1 MRTGMCWVF
10 LACWALG
17 VPALGVTVKE
27 VPRLAVNAWSVDTTR
42 TLTPQTLA
50 EVDQLGNALV
60 RDGQGQLAVVVVDTT
75 GRQPPRAF
83 ALELFNRWG
92 LGTAGRDD
100 GALLFIA
107 LDDRAAEIILGD
119 GVDGPNEQARSD
131 AIMANDVVPAFKR
144 GSPDDAVL
152 EGARGLHQLIVTSE
166 LNQPRNAQE
175 AALAWDPRLE
185 ESAWS
190 EDSAVTIVSEGPS
203 EPEGDL
209 NVPALAG
216 GAGFVGAVGVAG
228 RALLR
233 RRPRRCQKCRNPR
246 ARLDED
252 ADDAHLMPGQVREE
266 QLGSVD
272 YDVWW
277 CEPCQ
282 DAVVER
288 YGTLFTRHVR
298 CKKCRYVTA
307 NKTSRTIRSATY
319 ASGGEIEVTVRC
331 TNCHHTATSRHAT
344 PKLTRSTSS
353 SSFSGSSSSSG
364 GRSSGGGS
372 SGRW

>member
-1 MRTGMCWVF
+1 MRTWMCWVF

-27 VPRLAVNAWSVDTTR
+27 VPRLAANAWSVDTTR
-42 TLTPQTLA
+42 TLSPQTLA

-107 LDDRAAEIILGD
+107 IEDRAAEIILGD

-144 GSPDDAVL
+144 GSPNDAVL
-152 EGARGLHQLIVTSE
+152 GGARGLHQLIVTSE
-166 LNQPRNAQE
+166 LNQPRDAQE
-175 AALAWDPRLE
+175 AASAWDPSLE
-185 ESAWS
+185 GAAWS
-190 EDSAVTIVSEGPS
+190 EDSAVTLVSEGPI

-216 GAGFVGAVGVAG
+216 GVGLV
-228 RALLR
+228 
-233 RRPRRCQKCRNPR
+233 
-246 ARLDED
+246 
-252 ADDAHLMPGQVREE
+252 
-266 QLGSVD
+266 
-272 YDVWW
+272 
-277 CEPCQ
+277 
-282 DAVVER
+282 
-288 YGTLFTRHVR
+288 
-298 CKKCRYVTA
+298 
-307 NKTSRTIRSATY
+307 
-319 ASGGEIEVTVRC
+319 
-331 TNCHHTATSRHAT
+331 
-344 PKLTRSTSS
+344 
-353 SSFSGSSSSSG
+353 
-364 GRSSGGGS
+364 
-372 SGRW
+372 

>member
-1 MRTGMCWVF
+1 MDMTG
-10 LACWALG
+10 
-17 VPALGVTVKE
+17 
-27 VPRLAVNAWSVDTTR
+27 

-60 RDGQGQLAVVVVDTT
+60 REGQGQLAVVVVDTT
-75 GRQPPRAF
+75 GSRQPREF

-92 LGTAGRDD
+92 LGTASRND

-107 LDDRAAEIILGD
+107 LKDRAAEIILGD
-119 GVDGPNEQARSD
+119 GVDGPAEQSRSD
-131 AIMANDVVPAFKR
+131 AIMADGVVPAFKR

-175 AALAWDPRLE
+175 AAPAWDPRLAESPWE
-185 ESAWS
+185 EH
-190 EDSAVTIVSEGPS
+190 SAVTIVSEES
-203 EPEGDL
+203 SDPEGAL

-216 GAGFVGAVGVAG
+216 GAGLLGAAG
-228 RALLR
+228 FAVRALLR
-233 RRPRRCQKCRNPR
+233 RRPRRCQKCRNAR
-246 ARLDED
+246 TRLDEE
-252 ADDAHLMPGQVREE
+252 ADDAHLQPGQVREE
-266 QLGSVD
+266 QMGSVD

-277 CEPCQ
+277 CEECS
-282 DAVVER
+282 DSVVER

-298 CKKCRYVTA
+298 CGKCSYVTA
-307 NKTSRTIRSATY
+307 DKTSKTLRSATY
-319 ASGGEIEVTVRC
+319 SHGGEIQVTVRC
-331 TNCHHTATSRHAT
+331 KHCHHTATSRHRT
-344 PKLTRSTSS
+344 PKLTQSTSS
-353 SSFSGSSSSSG
+353 SSSSRSSSSSG

>member
-1 MRTGMCWVF
+1 MRTWTCWVF

-17 VPALGVTVKE
+17 LPALGVTVKE
-27 VPRLAVNAWSVDTTR
+27 VPRLAAGAWSVDTTR
-42 TLTPQTLA
+42 TLSPETLA
-50 EVDQLGNALV
+50 EVNQLGGALV
-60 RDGQGQLAVVVVDTT
+60 GDGQGQLAVVVVDTT
-75 GRQPPRAF
+75 GSQPPRAF
-83 ALELFNRWG
+83 ALELFNQWG

-107 LDDRAAEIILGD
+107 LKDRAAEIILGD
-119 GVDGPNEQARSD
+119 GVDGPGEQARSD
-131 AIMANDVVPAFKR
+131 AIMANSVIPAFKR
-144 GSPDDAVL
+144 GSPDDAVR
-152 EGARGLHQLIVTSE
+152 EGARGLHQLILTSE
-166 LNQPRNAQE
+166 LNQPRNGQE
-175 AALAWDPRLE
+175 AAPAREPRLAE
-185 ESAWS
+185 FPGAGYSS
-190 EDSAVTIVSEGPS
+190 VFIVPEGPG
-203 EPEGDL
+203 EREGAL

-216 GAGFVGAVGVAG
+216 GAGLLGAAGLAG

-233 RRPRRCQKCRNPR
+233 RRPRRCQKCSDPR
-246 ARLDED
+246 TRLDED
-252 ADDAHLMPGQVREE
+252 ADDAHLQPGEVREE

-288 YGTLFTRHVR
+288 YGTILTRHVR

-307 NKTSRTIRSATY
+307 NKTSRTLRSASY
-319 ASGGEIEVTVRC
+319 SSGGEIEITVRC
-331 TNCHHTATSRHAT
+331 KHCQHTATSRHST

-353 SSFSGSSSSSG
+353 SSSGSSSSGG